1 MGAESRLRTSD
12 CESVGLGVNVEPC
25 PEYER
30 AEWGRNLHLEDCCL
44 NCRRLEGC
52 GVLVARLESKRA
64 AEKSVMPERYTWRR
78 EISPGVL

>member
-1 MGAESRLRTSD
+1 MSLQPYPPRDL
-12 CESVGLGVNVEPC
+12 GLGVNVEPC

-52 GVLVARLESKRA
+52 GVLVERLPKAVPKTEPMFLHAPSPA
-64 AEKSVMPERYTWRR
+64 TPEGGKGGNT
-78 EISPGVL
+78 L